1 MRARSTFGCCIT
13 DDSYSKK
20 ELNIPQKFF
29 FALKKFFLVCLD
41 LLAIYVVIVTCGA
54 TVQRKITLEKL
65 WYPEAKNYGANR
77 KCLDMLMQ
85 RLIFIIRTE
94 KINRLCLTAQGLQ

>member
-77 KCLDMLMQ
+77 KCLNAHATFDLYH
-85 RLIFIIRTE
+85 
-94 KINRLCLTAQGLQ
+94 KN